1 MERLIENSLAD
12 ASMRTLKLMIVL
24 ICSLGISQINAKEK
38 FTAELHEWPSF
49 GRDHTNQRFSPL
61 TQINDK
67 TVGKLVPKWIYQT
80 GKKGSFQTQPLVID
94 GVMYLTVPGND
105 VVALDAAS
113 GEVKWRYKH
122 RYRKEKNK
130 GGPANRGAAVAQGKV
145 FEATNDGRLLALD
158 QSSGKVVWDRIIVT
172 PTISELM
179 GLSPEERQ
187 TLHKNIDQLPAKM
200 APVVTKDLVIV
211 GVTSAGYGIFY
222 NFDTGVEDRPKG
234 ADEFLGQRGFI
245 GAYDI
250 NTGVERWRWYTTKT
264 GDWEG
269 EYLATTLDGEP
280 LERDLDDEKTRADQH
295 KNNWRIG
302 GSSTWMTPSYD
313 ASLGLIY
320 VGTGN
325 ASPNDMFTARP
336 GDNLYANSLVAID
349 VKTGETRWHYQQV
362 PHDLWGYDVASTS
375 VLFDHSDGEQTIP
388 AIAIAGKTGWVY
400 AHDRRTGHLLFKSEP
415 VVPQSN
421 LFKAP
426 TKEGV
431 LASPGSF
438 GGVSW
443 SPTSFDPSNKMFY
456 VAAIHKPSRY
466 FLRYADYNG
475 EKTPYIE
482 YGLANDQENW
492 GTLSAVDFSAQ
503 GKIKWQVKTDLP
515 LIGGVLATAGNLVFV
530 GGGDGFFN
538 AHDARDGKHLWRFN
552 CGAGVNAP
560 PVSYQVGDKQ
570 YIAVAAGGHFLMG
583 YPGGNAFI
591 AFGLAE

>member
-1 MERLIENSLAD
+1 MNYAIKKFILLSAQISLCLFFLLFTTRLLA
-12 ASMRTLKLMIVL
+12 
-24 ICSLGISQINAKEK
+24 
-38 FTAELHEWPSF
+38 AESSNPIDHQWPSF

-67 TVGKLVPKWIYQT
+67 TISRLVPKWIYQT
-80 GKKGSFQTQPLVID
+80 GAKGSFQTQALVID
-94 GVMYLTVPGND
+94 GVMYITVPGND
-105 VVALDAAS
+105 VVALNAAN

-145 FEATNDGRLLALD
+145 FEATNDGRLIALD
-158 QSSGKVVWDRIIVT
+158 QTNGKVIWDRIIVT
-172 PTISELM
+172 PTINELM
-179 GLSPEERQ
+179 GLSAEERQ
-187 TLHKNIDQLPAKM
+187 TLHANIDQLPAKM
-200 APVVTKDLVIV
+200 APVIAGDLVIV

-222 NFDTGVEDRPKG
+222 NFDTGVESQPKN
-234 ADEFLGQRGFI
+234 AKQFLGQRGFI

-250 NTGVERWRWYTTKT
+250 NTGVERWRWYTTKS
-264 GDWEG
+264 GNWEG
-269 EYLATTLDGEP
+269 DFVDTTADGAS
-280 LERDLDDEKTRADQH
+280 LERDIDREKSLAEQH
-295 KNNWRIG
+295 KNSWRIG

-320 VGTGN
+320 LGTGN

-349 VKTGETRWHYQQV
+349 VKNGQTRWHYQQV

-375 VLFDHSDGEQTIP
+375 VLFEHTEGDKSIP

-400 AHDRRTGHLLFKSEP
+400 AHDRRDGRLLFKSEP
-415 VVPQSN
+415 VVPHSN

-426 TKEGV
+426 TEQGV
-431 LASPGSF
+431 LAAPGSF

-443 SPTSFDPSNKMFY
+443 SPTSFDQANELFY

-466 FLRYADYNG
+466 FLRFATYQG
-475 EKTPYIE
+475 KQTPYIE

-492 GTLSAVDFSAQ
+492 GTLSAVDFAAQ

-530 GGGDGFFN
+530 GGGDGYFN
-538 AHDARDGKHLWRFN
+538 AYSAKTGAHLWRFN

-560 PVSYQVGDKQ
+560 PVSYQIGDQQ
-570 YIAVAAGGHFLMG
+570 YVAVAAGGHFLMG
-583 YPGGNAFI
+583 YPSGDALI

>member
-1 MERLIENSLAD
+1 METVKKFAWRRTATTLLIA
-12 ASMRTLKLMIVL
+12 
-24 ICSLGISQINAKEK
+24 SLGSTFVNPSSAQEVL
-38 FTAELHEWPSF
+38 TALAEEWPSF

-61 TQINDK
+61 TQINDE

-80 GKKGSFQTQPLVID
+80 GKKGSFQTQPLVVD
-94 GVMYLTVPGND
+94 GEMYITVPGND
-105 VVALDAAS
+105 VVALDAATGS
-113 GEVKWRYKH
+113 VNWRYKH

-130 GGPANRGAAVAQGKV
+130 GGPANRGAALGEGKV

-187 TLHKNIDQLPAKM
+187 TLHNNIDQLPAKM
-200 APVVTKDLVIV
+200 APVVAGDLVIV

-222 NFDTGVEDRPKG
+222 NFDTGLEDKPKD
-234 ADEFLGQRGFI
+234 AKQFLGQRGFI

-264 GDWEG
+264 GEWEG
-269 EYLATTLDGEP
+269 EFVAQTPDGEA
-280 LERDLDDEKTRADQH
+280 LERDLDTEKSLAEKH
-295 KNNWRIG
+295 KNSWRIG

-313 ASLGLIY
+313 ADLGLIY

-325 ASPNDMFTARP
+325 ASPNDVFNARP

-349 VKTGETRWHYQQV
+349 VKNGETRWHYQQV

-375 VLFDHSDGEQTIP
+375 VLFEHTAGDEKIP

-400 AHDRRTGHLLFKSEP
+400 AHDRRDGRLLFKSEA

-421 LFKAP
+421 MFKAP
-426 TKEGV
+426 TEKGV

-443 SPTSFDPSNKMFY
+443 SPTSFDQSNSLFF
-456 VAAIHKPSRY
+456 VAAIHKPSRF
-466 FLRYADYNG
+466 FLRHAKYKG
-475 EKTPYIE
+475 QKVPYIE
-482 YGLANDQENW
+482 YGAANDQESW
-492 GTLSAVDFSAQ
+492 GTLSAVDFAAQ

-538 AHDARDGKHLWRFN
+538 AHDSRDGKHLWRFN

-570 YIAVAAGGHFLMG
+570 FVAVAAGGHFLMG
-583 YPGGNAFI
+583 YPGGDAII
-591 AFGLAE
+591 AFGLAD